1 MRSRRAGRCGTPLLK
16 HGGDEIHFSTVLRP
30 LLEKSGLGSRPLPP
44 PARRT
49 PFSPSLSP
57 LPAPFLSDTIH
68 RRGTVTSDLTILPL
82 SPQVQTCLSLEHCSP
97 HKHKDTKSLTSSR
110 CHRGME
116 EAEPESL
123 ETYLKFILD
132 TGDSLLHGPL
142 SGLLVYH
149 I

>member
-1 MRSRRAGRCGTPLLK
+1 MWYPLVEAWWGRDPLQ
-16 HGGDEIHFSTVLRP
+16 HGAKAIAREKRP
-30 LLEKSGLGSRPLPP
+30 RLPSFAP

-97 HKHKDTKSLTSSR
+97 HKHKDTKSLTSLGPLLPR